1 MLTAKE
7 IMSKKVIT
15 VKTDTPVSELADL
28 LWKKKIGGVPVVDDQ
43 GKLLGVVTESDLI
56 DQNKKVHIPTVLTI
70 LDSMIFLENPAK
82 IDKEL
87 KKMTG
92 STVGDIYSTEV
103 VTVSVDTPMYEV
115 ATIMANQK
123 VHTMPVVKDDKVLGV
138 IGKADIIRNLYK

>member
-7 IMSKKVIT
+7 IMSKEVIT
-15 VKTDTPVSELADL
+15 VATDTPVNELADL
-28 LWKKKIGGVPVVDDQ
+28 LWKKKIGGVPVVDDN

-103 VTVSVDTPMYEV
+103 VTVSEETPMYEV

-123 VHTMPVVKDDKVLGV
+123 VHTLPVVKNDKVIGV
-138 IGKADIIRNLYK
+138 IGKAYFILNI

>member
-7 IMSKKVIT
+7 IMSRKVIT

-92 STVGDIYSTEV
+92 STVGDIYSTEA
-103 VTVSVDTPMYEV
+103 VTVSEETPMYEV

-123 VHTMPVVKDDKVLGV
+123 VHTMPVVENDKVVGV

>member
-7 IMSKKVIT
+7 IMSKEVIT
-15 VKTDTPVSELADL
+15 VKTEMPVSELADL
-28 LWKKKIGGVPVVDDQ
+28 LWKNKIGGVPVVDDN
-43 GKLLGVVTESDLI
+43 GSLVGVVTESDLI
-56 DQNKKVHIPTVLTI
+56 DQNKKVHIPTIMTI

-82 IDKEL
+82 LDKEL

-92 STVGDIYSTEV
+92 TTVGDIYSTEI
-103 VTVSVDTPMYEV
+103 VTVSENTPMYEV

-123 VHTMPVVKDDKVLGV
+123 VHTLPVVANDKVLGV

>member
-15 VKTDTPVSELADL
+15 VKTEMPVSELADL
-28 LWKKKIGGVPVVDDQ
+28 LWKNKIGGVPVVDDN
-43 GKLLGVVTESDLI
+43 GSLVGVVTESDLI
-56 DQNKKVHIPTVLTI
+56 DQNKKVHIPTIMTI

-82 IDKEL
+82 LDKEL

-92 STVGDIYSTEV
+92 TTVGDIYSTEI
-103 VTVSVDTPMYEV
+103 VTVSENTPMYEV

-123 VHTMPVVKDDKVLGV
+123 VHTLPVVANDKVLGV

>member
-7 IMSKKVIT
+7 IMSKEVIT
-15 VKTDTPVSELADL
+15 VATDTPVNELADL
-28 LWKKKIGGVPVVDDQ
+28 LWKKKIGGVPVVDDN

-103 VTVSVDTPMYEV
+103 VTVSGETPMYEV

-123 VHTMPVVKDDKVLGV
+123 VHTLPVVKNDKVIGV

>member
-7 IMSKKVIT
+7 IMSKEVIT
-15 VKTDTPVSELADL
+15 VATDTPVNELADL
-28 LWKKKIGGVPVVDDQ
+28 LWKKKIGGVPVVDDN

-103 VTVSVDTPMYEV
+103 VTVSEETPMYEV

-123 VHTMPVVKDDKVLGV
+123 VHTLPVVKNDKVIGV

>member
-15 VKTDTPVSELADL
+15 VKKDTPVSELADL
-28 LWKKKIGGVPVVDDQ
+28 LWKKKIGGVPVVDDK

-70 LDSMIFLENPAK
+70 LDSMIFLENPGK
-82 IDKEL
+82 LDKEL

-92 STVGDIYSTEV
+92 SKVGDIYSTEL
-103 VTVSVDTPMYEV
+103 VTVSEDTPMYEV
-115 ATIMANQK
+115 ATIMANRK
-123 VHTMPVVKDDKVLGV
+123 VHTLPVVKNDKVVGV